1 MKHIVI
7 LFVFILALS
16 CKEDKKQSETNTDI
30 TAQTETSKN
39 TATKATGNTSAIA
52 FLEDIKS
59 LEKDTSSNPIDTFKD
74 AAEASAKDVIKINK
88 DNIKEVLAK
97 AKNFKHAIITVKDHT
112 IVKLN
117 LDDCKPSGAW
127 AACMPKAEGY
137 IKKGDLIY
145 QNDYAN
151 NIIGLPDNQER
162 LLYLF

>member
-1 MKHIVI
+1 MKNLAI
-7 LFVFILALS
+7 LFICVLALS
-16 CKEDKKQSETNTDI
+16 CKENNK
-30 TAQTETSKN
+30 QTETYTN
-39 TATKATGNTSAIA
+39 TTTQTETTNTPEKKVVSNTSTIA

-59 LEKDTSSNPIDTFKD
+59 LEKDTSNNPIETFKK
-74 AAEASAKDVIKINK
+74 AASANAKEVVTLTK
-88 DNIKEVLAK
+88 DNIKDALAK
-97 AKNFKHAIITVKDHT
+97 AKNFDHVVITVKDHT
-112 IVKLN
+112 IIKLDLN
-117 LDDCKPSGAW
+117 DCKPSGAW